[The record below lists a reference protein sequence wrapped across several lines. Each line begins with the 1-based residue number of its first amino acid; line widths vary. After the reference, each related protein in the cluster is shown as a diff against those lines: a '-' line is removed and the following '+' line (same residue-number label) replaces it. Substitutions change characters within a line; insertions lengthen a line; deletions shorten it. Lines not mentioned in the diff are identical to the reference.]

1 MDFVAGIRH
10 NQRVYVGYSFD
21 VDSEDF
27 LVTVELK
34 DSDGN
39 LVVATGQVVWDEGE

>member
-10 NQRVYVGYSFD
+10 NQWVYVSYSFD
-21 VDSEDF
+21 VDSGVF

-34 DSDGN
+34 DNEGN
-39 LVVATGQVVWDEGE
+39 LTVESGQVVWGE

>member
-10 NQRVYVGYSFD
+10 NQWVYVSYSFD
-21 VDSEDF
+21 VDNGDF

-34 DSDGN
+34 DNEGN
-39 LVVATGQVVWDEGE
+39 LQVVTGQVAWDE